1 MEAQNQTQA
10 TPKKVL
16 GVIKTVLVWII
27 LVVSVFMMVFT
38 IISKLTFNQADRNV
52 FGYKFMI
59 VLSDSMSK
67 THFDAGDVVI
77 VKEVDKSTLK
87 EGDVISFIS
96 QNEESFGQTITHM
109 IKEVTTDA
117 NGDIAFVTYGTTKGI
132 ENADKALATMIIGK
146 YQSRIPKLGY
156 FFQFIGTV
164 PGYLL
169 CILLPFA
176 LLMISQG
183 INTVRLFRRYRAEQ
197 MAGLVA
203 ERERLEAE
211 REANRKMMEELMAL
225 KNQMQQNTGSTDSSP
240 TENREET
247 L

>member
-1 MEAQNQTQA
+1 MEAQAQTRS
-10 TPKKVL
+10 TTKKVW
-16 GVIKTVLVWII
+16 GVIKNVLVWII
-27 LVVSVFMMVFT
+27 LVVSVLMMVFT
-38 IISKLTFNQADRNV
+38 IVSKLTFNQADRNI

-77 VKEVDKSTLK
+77 VKEVDKRSLK

-117 NGDIAFVTYGTTKGI
+117 NGDIAFVTYGTTKGV
-132 ENADKALATMIIGK
+132 ENADPALATMIIGK
-146 YQSRIPKLGY
+146 YQTHIPKLGY
-156 FFQFIGTV
+156 FFQFIGTI
-164 PGYLL
+164 PGYIV
-169 CILLPFA
+169 CILIPFM
-176 LLMISQG
+176 LLIISQG
-183 INTVRLFRRYRAEQ
+183 VNTVRLFRKYRAEQ

-203 ERERLEAE
+203 EREKLEAE

-225 KNQMQQNTGSTDSSP
+225 KNQMQQQNSADAESAP
-240 TENREET
+240 PKDNE
-247 L
+247 

>member
-16 GVIKTVLVWII
+16 GVIKTVLVWIV

-52 FGYKFMI
+52 LGYKFMI

-96 QNEESFGQTITHM
+96 QNEESFGQTI
-109 IKEVTTDA
+109 K
-117 NGDIAFVTYGTTKGI
+117 
-132 ENADKALATMIIGK
+132 IG
-146 YQSRIPKLGY
+146 
-156 FFQFIGTV
+156 
-164 PGYLL
+164 
-169 CILLPFA
+169 
-176 LLMISQG
+176 
-183 INTVRLFRRYRAEQ
+183 RAH
-197 MAGLVA
+197 V
-203 ERERLEAE
+203 
-211 REANRKMMEELMAL
+211 
-225 KNQMQQNTGSTDSSP
+225 
-240 TENREET
+240 
-247 L
+247 